1 MKELRRRKWIAAVA
15 LGAMLGGQMSPA
27 LASTSNVDAKFRARV
42 FTKAHPKKSKA
53 SSAKRGKGMATPG
66 GLTGDNSSYTATPI
80 KHVILIIGE
89 NRSFDHVFATYT
101 PPAGQTVWNLLSEG
115 SVNADGTPGPN
126 MNAAQQWQASDTT
139 TFSPSPSKTAPFTT
153 LPEINTDGAPT
164 APHFTTPMQA
174 ELIEP
179 A

>member
-53 SSAKRGKGMATPG
+53 SSAKRGKGIATPG
-66 GLTGDNSSYTATPI
+66 VLTGDNSSYTATPI

-89 NRSFDHVFATYT
+89 NRTFDHVFATYT

-115 SVNADGTPGPN
+115 IVNADGSPGPN
-126 MNAAQQWQASDTT
+126 IQSAQQWQASDTT
-139 TFSPSPSKTAPFTT
+139 AFSISPNKTSPYAN
-153 LPEINTDGAPT
+153 LPLIN
-164 APHFTTPMQA
+164 
-174 ELIEP
+174 
-179 A
+179 